1 MKKIFFSL
9 IAKFM
14 ISAIGFANTIEFKN
28 ELNLETETEVNLIQS
43 DLESGDDILVICY
56 EMSRTTVLNQYG
68 VYVTTIKYKCFK
80 HDDTLGTGTV
90 YIDAN

>member
-1 MKKIFFSL
+1 MKKICLSL
-9 IAKFM
+9 IATLT
-14 ISAIGFANTIEFKN
+14 ISTVGFANTIEFKN
-28 ELNLETETEVNLIQS
+28 ELNLETEVNLIQS